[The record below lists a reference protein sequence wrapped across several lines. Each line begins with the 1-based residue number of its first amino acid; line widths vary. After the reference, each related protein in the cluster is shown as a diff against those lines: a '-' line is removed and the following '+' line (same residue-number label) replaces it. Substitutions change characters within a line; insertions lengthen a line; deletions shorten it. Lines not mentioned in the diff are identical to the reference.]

1 LELTGLGFFVYH
13 REMEGFKKIDLETAP
28 SRLSRPA
35 IISNKPEFNTK
46 MNLKKKSLIVAG
58 AILALLV
65 IFGLLLIS
73 PIRRVYSDA
82 QATFAQVKI
91 TVDALKKQNIELA
104 SAELDKTKVS
114 LTQTQKSL
122 DGISYLRFI
131 PFVRGYYAD
140 SQHLVKAGFYG
151 LSAGRVFIDS
161 IEPYTDLLGLK
172 GKGGSFVQGTASQR
186 IQTAVTTM
194 GKITPHID
202 EIAKQ
207 AEGAKKEIDAVD
219 PNHYPNFFGGEKIRN
234 SLVQARQL
242 VDQGV
247 IFVSDAKPLI
257 KILPSLLG
265 DPTERKYLVLFQNDK
280 ELRPTGGFITA
291 YAIFRIESGV
301 VHVNSAS
308 DIYNLDNGISG
319 KEKAP
324 APILKYLANVP
335 VLNLRDSNLSPDF
348 ITSMDKFNSLYKR
361 ASGYVPVDGIIALDT
376 NVLVST
382 IKILDDEVYADGI
395 RFTSKIDPRCDCP
408 QVIYELENLI
418 STPKSV
424 DLKVTTLEAVQ
435 AQRKD
440 LIGSLLFA
448 IMDKAL
454 KSSPKL
460 YWGPLFQ
467 DMLTQVQQKHV
478 MFDIYNQDAQNGI
491 EALNAA
497 GRIRPFEG
505 DYLHIN
511 EANFG
516 GAKSNMFVTEA
527 VTQNYELAS
536 DKTITK
542 KITINYKNPHAPS
555 DCNLERGNLCIN
567 AILRN
572 WIRIYVPLGS
582 KLVDSKGSE
591 VKMTSYDEL
600 GKTVFEGFLT
610 VRPLGSAVFTISYTL
625 PFKVKD
631 GSLPLLIQ
639 KQPGT
644 NGNDYTIEVNGKS
657 IDNFPLLTDREK
669 IIKL

>member
-1 LELTGLGFFVYH
+1 
-13 REMEGFKKIDLETAP
+13 MEGFKKIDLEAAHFQPTRFAAANN
-28 SRLSRPA
+28 R
-35 IISNKPEFNTK
+35 SNSK
-46 MNLKKKSLIVAG
+46 MKIAFPKKTLIVLG
-58 AILALLV
+58 IVLAMLV
-65 IFGLLLIS
+65 IFGLTLIA
-73 PIRRVYSDA
+73 PIQKVYFDA
-82 QATFAQVKI
+82 KTTFAQVKV
-91 TVDALKKQNIELA
+91 TADALKKQNIEQA
-104 SAELDKTKVS
+104 SIELDKTKDQ

-122 DGISYLRFI
+122 DGLGYLKYVPI
-131 PFVRGYYAD
+131 ASMYYSD

-151 LSAGRVFIDS
+151 LSAARILIDS
-161 IEPYTDLLGLK
+161 IEPYSDLLGLK
-172 GKGGSFVQGTASQR
+172 GKGGSFVSGTASQR

-202 EIAKQ
+202 DIATQ

-219 PNHYPNFFGGEKIRN
+219 INHYPAIFGGAKIRN
-234 SLVQARQL
+234 SLSQAKQL
-242 VDQGV
+242 VDEGV
-247 IFVSDAKPLI
+247 TFVTQARPLI

-265 DPTERKYLVLFQNDK
+265 DPNDKKYFVIFQNDK
-280 ELRPTGGFITA
+280 ELRPTGGFMTA
-291 YAIFRIESGV
+291 YAIFRLSQGV
-301 VHVNSAS
+301 IHVERAS
-308 DIYNLDNGISG
+308 DIYSLDAGISG
-319 KEKAP
+319 KQTAP

-348 ITSMDKFNSLYKR
+348 ITSMDAFNKLYKK
-361 ASGYVPVDGIIALDT
+361 AADYTPVDGIIAIDSS
-376 NVLVST
+376 VLVST

-395 RFTSKIDPRCDCP
+395 RFTSKNDPRCDCP
-408 QVIYELENLI
+408 QVIYELESLI

-435 AQRKD
+435 AGRKD
-440 LIGSLLFA
+440 IIGSLLYA

-467 DMLTQVQQKHV
+467 SLLTQVQQKHV
-478 MFDIYNQDAQNGI
+478 LFDIYNKDAQSGI

-497 GRIRPFEG
+497 GRIRTFDG

-516 GAKSNMFVTEA
+516 GAKSNLFVTEA
-527 VTQNYELAS
+527 VAQDYAVAS
-536 DKTITK
+536 DQTITK
-542 KITINYKNPHAPS
+542 KIIIDYKNTHAPS

-567 AILRN
+567 AILRD

-610 VRPLGSAVFTISYTL
+610 VRPLGSAQFTISYTL

-644 NGNDYTIEVNGKS
+644 GGNEYTLKVKGSK
-657 IDNFPLLTDREK
+657 IDKFDLLTDKET

>member
-1 LELTGLGFFVYH
+1 MVF
-13 REMEGFKKIDLETAP
+13 P
-28 SRLSRPA
+28 Q
-35 IISNKPEFNTK
+35 PE
-46 MNLKKKSLIVAG
+46 
-58 AILALLV
+58 
-65 IFGLLLIS
+65 
-73 PIRRVYSDA
+73 Y
-82 QATFAQVKI
+82 
-91 TVDALKKQNIELA
+91 
-104 SAELDKTKVS
+104 
-114 LTQTQKSL
+114 
-122 DGISYLRFI
+122 
-131 PFVRGYYAD
+131 
-140 SQHLVKAGFYG
+140 
-151 LSAGRVFIDS
+151 FIDS
-161 IEPYTDLLGLK
+161 VEPYSDVLGLK
-172 GKGGSFVQGTASQR
+172 GKGTFVGGTASQR
-186 IQTAVTTM
+186 IQTAIMTM

-202 EIAKQ
+202 DIAVQ
-207 AEGAKKEIDAVD
+207 VEGAKKEIDAVD
-219 PNHYPNFFGGEKIRN
+219 PNHYPAIFGGDKIKN
-234 SLVQARQL
+234 SLSQIKDL

-247 IFVSDAKPLI
+247 VFVTDARPLI
-257 KILPSLLG
+257 KLLPSLLG
-265 DPTERKYLVLFQNDK
+265 DPIDKKYMVIFQNDK

-291 YAIFRIESGV
+291 YAIFRISDGV
-301 VHVNSAS
+301 IHVDSAN
-308 DIYNLDNGISG
+308 DIYTLDAEIPD
-319 KEKAP
+319 KAAAP

-348 ITSMDKFNSLYKR
+348 ITSMQKFNSIYKT
-361 ASGYVPVDGIIALDT
+361 APGYVPVDGIIALDS

-382 IKILDDEVYADGI
+382 IKILDDEIYADGI
-395 RFTSKIDPRCDCP
+395 KFTSQNDPRCDCP
-408 QVIYELENLI
+408 QVIYQLESLI

-424 DLKVTTLEAVQ
+424 DLKVTTLQAVQ
-435 AQRKD
+435 SQRKD
-440 LIGSLLFA
+440 IIGSLLYA

-460 YWGPLFQ
+460 YWGALFQ

-478 MFDIYNQDAQNGI
+478 LFDIYNTDAQSGI

-516 GAKSNMFVTEA
+516 GAKSNLFVTEA
-527 VTQNYELAS
+527 VTQNYQVAG

-542 KITINYKNPHAPS
+542 NITINYKNTHAPS

-567 AILRN
+567 AILRD

-610 VRPLGSAVFTISYTL
+610 VRPLGAATFTISYTL
-625 PFKVKD
+625 PFKVN

-644 NGNDYTIEVNGKS
+644 GGNDYTIQVSGSKVDE
-657 IDNFPLLTDREK
+657 FPLLTDKETT
-669 IIKL
+669 INL

>member
-1 LELTGLGFFVYH
+1 
-13 REMEGFKKIDLETAP
+13 MEGFKKIDLEAVS
-28 SRLSRPA
+28 SRSVNFKVVNNRVGMKTKNTIFKKVL
-35 IISNKPEFNTK
+35 IIF
-46 MNLKKKSLIVAG
+46 G
-58 AILALLV
+58 ALLLV
-65 IFGLLLIS
+65 IVILGILLIS
-73 PIRRVYSDA
+73 PLKMVYSDA
-82 QATFAQVKI
+82 KATFEQVKI
-91 TVDALKKQNIELA
+91 TVDALKKQNITEASNELN
-104 SAELDKTKVS
+104 KTKEK

-122 DGISYLRFI
+122 DSVSYIKYFPILNM
-131 PFVRGYYAD
+131 YYAD
-140 SQHLVKAGFYG
+140 SQHLIKAGFYG
-151 LSAGRVFIDS
+151 LSAARVLVDS
-161 IEPYTDLLGLK
+161 IEPYADILGLK
-172 GKGGSFVQGTASQR
+172 GKKGSFVGGTASQR
-186 IQTAVTTM
+186 IQTAVATM

-202 EIAKQ
+202 DIAIQ
-207 AEGAKKEIDAVD
+207 MEGARKEIDAVD
-219 PNHYPNFFGGEKIRN
+219 PNHYPSFFGGEKIKN
-234 SLVQARQL
+234 GLFQIKQL

-247 IFVSDAKPLI
+247 TFVTDARPLI

-265 DPTERKYLVLFQNDK
+265 DPTEKKYLVLFQNDK

-301 VHVNSAS
+301 IHVNSAS
-308 DIYNLDNGISG
+308 DIYALDAGIYN
-319 KEKAP
+319 KPTAP
-324 APILKYLANVP
+324 SPILKYLANVR

-348 ITSMDKFNSLYKR
+348 ITSMETFNSLYKK
-361 ASGYVPVDGIIALDT
+361 ASGYEKVDGIITLDT

-395 RFTSKIDPRCDCP
+395 KFTSKNDIHCDCP
-408 QVIYELENLI
+408 QVIYQLESLI

-424 DLKVTTLEAVQ
+424 DLKVTTLAAVQ

-440 LIGSLLFA
+440 ILGSLMYA

-467 DMLTQVQQKHV
+467 DILAQVQQKHIL
-478 MFDIYNQDAQNGI
+478 FDIYNTDAQSGI

-497 GRIRPFEG
+497 GRIRSFEG

-516 GAKSNMFVTEA
+516 GAKSNMFVKEA
-527 VTQNYELAS
+527 VTQNYKVAA

-542 KITINYKNPHAPS
+542 EITINYKNPHAPS

-567 AILRN
+567 AVLRD

-591 VKMTSYDEL
+591 VKMTSYEEL

-610 VRPLGSAVFTISYTL
+610 VRPLGSAEFTISYTL

-644 NGNDYTIEVNGKS
+644 SENEYTVKVNGSK
-657 IDNFPLLTDREK
+657 IDKFDLLTDKETK
-669 IIKL
+669 IKL

>member
-1 LELTGLGFFVYH
+1 
-13 REMEGFKKIDLETAP
+13 MEGFNKIDLEAVPSQPAAP
-28 SRLSRPA
+28 RIINNRPMPKA
-35 IISNKPEFNTK
+35 KTGMGFP
-46 MNLKKKSLIVAG
+46 KKLLIAFGAVAVV
-58 AILALLV
+58 LLV
-65 IFGLLLIS
+65 LGLILIT
-73 PIRRVYSDA
+73 PIQKVYSDA
-82 QATFAQVKI
+82 KATFAQVKVA
-91 TVDALKKQNIELA
+91 VDALKKQNIVLA
-104 SAELDKTKVS
+104 SEELNKTKES

-122 DGISYLRFI
+122 DAIGYLK
-131 PFVRGYYAD
+131 FVPLANLYYGDAL
-140 SQHLVKAGFYG
+140 HLTKAGFYG
-151 LSAGRVFIDS
+151 LSAARVLIDS
-161 IEPYTDLLGLK
+161 IEPYADILGLK

-202 EIAKQ
+202 DIAVQ
-207 AEGAKKEIDAVD
+207 MEGAKKEIDAVD
-219 PNHYPNFFGGEKIRN
+219 PNHYPAFFGGEKIKDGL
-234 SLVQARQL
+234 SQARHL
-242 VDQGV
+242 VDEGV
-247 IFVSDAKPLI
+247 TFVSDARPLI

-265 DPTERKYLVLFQNDK
+265 DPKEKKYLVLFQNDK

-291 YAIFRIESGV
+291 YAVFRIDKGVIHVDRSG
-301 VHVNSAS
+301 
-308 DIYNLDNGISG
+308 DIYALDNGIFG
-319 KEKAP
+319 KSKAP
-324 APILKYLANVP
+324 APILKYLPQVSL
-335 VLNLRDSNLSPDF
+335 LNLRDSNLSPDF
-348 ITSMDKFNSLYKR
+348 IVSMDTFNSLYKK
-361 ASGYVPVDGIIALDT
+361 ASGYVAVDGIIALDT

-382 IKILDDEVYADGI
+382 IKILDDEVYAGGV

-408 QVIYELENLI
+408 QVIYELERLI

-424 DLKVTTLEAVQ
+424 DLKVTTLAIVQ

-440 LIGSLLFA
+440 LIGTLLYA

-478 MFDIYNQDAQNGI
+478 LFDIYNRDAQSGI

-497 GRIRPFEG
+497 GRIRAFEG

-511 EANFG
+511 QANFG
-516 GAKSNMFVTEA
+516 GAKSNLFVKEA
-527 VTQNYELAS
+527 VNQNYKVAG
-536 DKTITK
+536 DGVITK
-542 KITINYKNPHAPS
+542 EITINYKNPHKPS

-567 AILRN
+567 AVLRD

-600 GKTVFEGFLT
+600 GKTVFEGYLT
-610 VRPLGSAVFTISYTL
+610 VRPLGSAVLSISYTL

-644 NGNDYTIEVNGKS
+644 GGNDYAIQVNGGKV
-657 IDNFPLLTDREK
+657 DNFPLLTDKETK
-669 IIKL
+669 IKL

>member
-1 LELTGLGFFVYH
+1 
-13 REMEGFKKIDLETAP
+13 MEGFKKIDLETAP
-28 SRLSRPA
+28 FQPA
-35 IISNKPEFNTK
+35 RIVVNGNGSGNKLRKMSIFKKILITFGIIIGV
-46 MNLKKKSLIVAG
+46 LIV
-58 AILALLV
+58 
-65 IFGLLLIS
+65 FGLILIS
-73 PIRRVYSDA
+73 PAQRVYSDA
-82 QATFAQVKI
+82 KATLAQVKI
-91 TVDALKKQNIELA
+91 TVAALKKQNIEEA
-104 SAELDKTKVS
+104 STELNKTKET

-122 DGISYLRFI
+122 DAIGYLKYV
-131 PFVRGYYAD
+131 PVASMYYVDA
-140 SQHLVKAGFYG
+140 QHLVKAGFYG
-151 LSAGRVFIDS
+151 LSAARVLIDS
-161 IEPYTDLLGLK
+161 VEPYSDLLGLK
-172 GKGGSFVQGTASQR
+172 GKKGSFVSGTASQR

-202 EIAKQ
+202 DIAVQ
-207 AEGAKKEIDAVD
+207 MEGAKKEIDAID
-219 PNHYPNFFGGEKIRN
+219 PNHYPAIFGGAKIKDN
-234 SLVQARQL
+234 LTLARDL

-247 IFVSDAKPLI
+247 TFVSDARPLI

-265 DPTERKYLVLFQNDK
+265 DPSDKKYLVIFQNDK

-291 YAIFRIESGV
+291 YAIFRIASGV
-301 VHVNSAS
+301 VHVEEAS
-308 DIYNLDNGISG
+308 DIYALDAGISG
-319 KEKAP
+319 KETAP
-324 APILKYLANVP
+324 APIKKYLANVS
-335 VLNLRDSNLSPDF
+335 VLHLRDSNLSPDF
-348 ITSMDKFNSLYKR
+348 ITSMEKFNSIYKK
-361 ASGYVPVDGIIALDT
+361 AKDYVKVDGIIALDT
-376 NVLVST
+376 SVLVST

-395 RFTSKIDPRCDCP
+395 KFTSKIDPRCDCP
-408 QVIYELENLI
+408 QVIYQLESLI

-424 DLKVTTLEAVQ
+424 DLKVTTLAAVQ

-440 LIGSLLFA
+440 IIGSLMYA
-448 IMDKAL
+448 IMEKAL

-467 DMLTQVQQKHV
+467 DILTQVQQKHIL
-478 MFDIYNQDAQNGI
+478 FDIYNKDAQSGI

-497 GRIRPFEG
+497 GRIRAFDG

-516 GAKSNMFVTEA
+516 GAKSNLFVKEA
-527 VTQNYELAS
+527 VTQNYEVAT

-542 KITINYKNPHAPS
+542 KITINYKNPHKPS
-555 DCNLERGNLCIN
+555 DCNLERGNLCLN

-600 GKTVFEGFLT
+600 DKTVFEGFLT
-610 VRPLGSAVFTISYTL
+610 VRPLGSAEFTIFYTL

-644 NGNDYTIEVNGKS
+644 NDNEYTIKVKGSK
-657 IDNFPLLTDREK
+657 IDSFKLLTDKET